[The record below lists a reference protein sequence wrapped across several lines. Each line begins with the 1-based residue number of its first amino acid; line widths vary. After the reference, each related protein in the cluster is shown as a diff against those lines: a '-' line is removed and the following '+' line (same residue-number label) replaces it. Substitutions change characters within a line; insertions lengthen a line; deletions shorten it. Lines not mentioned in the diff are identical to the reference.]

1 MGSSILFNMIR
12 QILPII
18 SFLVL
23 LTFDAHSQNLYFP
36 PVNNNAFWDTLSP
49 QSLGWCTDKTDS
61 LFQYLQ
67 EENSKAFI
75 VLKDGKIVIEKYF
88 GSFAKDSIW
97 YWASAGKT
105 LTSFLIGKAQ
115 EDGILNLAD
124 SSSRFLGTGWT
135 SEPPEKERKITIRN
149 QLTMTTGLKDNVPDN
164 HCTIDTCLQYLAD
177 AGNRWAYHNAPYT
190 LLEKVLTNASG
201 QAINT
206 YTQTK
211 LKTSTGITGI
221 WLTSDYNN
229 VFYSKPRSMA
239 RFGLLALNKFNWNGN
254 ALLTDTA
261 FINQSTQTSQNFNAS
276 YGYLWWLNGKSSF
289 MAPTSQLVFPGSYAP
304 QAPTDMFAAI
314 GKNGQLICVVPS
326 KKLVVVRMGN
336 SSNGNEVPFTLCNEI
351 WKRLNLVICEPTQTG
366 NIQFRP
372 EIKLFPN
379 PATNELTVSGFSS
392 TTSVVE
398 IRDVQSKIAFQQT
411 GNFTDGI
418 LIKTSNWPS
427 GLYLVRV
434 TDGEHIGTF
443 RFVKW

>member
-1 MGSSILFNMIR
+1 MIR
-12 QILPII
+12 QILSII
-18 SFLVL
+18 SFLIL
-23 LTFDAHSQNLYFP
+23 LTFDARSQNLYFP
-36 PVNNNAFWDTLSP
+36 PVNNNLPWDTLSP

-61 LFQYLQ
+61 LFRYLQ

-88 GSFAKDSIW
+88 GSFTQDSIW

-115 EDGILNLAD
+115 EDGILTLAD
-124 SSSRFLGTGWT
+124 SSSRFLGPGWT

-149 QLTMTTGLKDNVPDN
+149 QLTMTTGLNDNVPDN

-177 AGNRWAYHNAPYT
+177 AGNRWSYHNAPYT

-211 LKTSTGITGI
+211 LKTPTGITGI
-221 WLTSDYNN
+221 WLTSDYDN

-261 FINQSTQTSQNFNAS
+261 FINQSTRTSQTFNQS

-289 MAPTSQLVFPGSYAP
+289 MAPTSQFVFPGSYAP
-304 QAPTDMFAAI
+304 QAPADMFAAI

-326 KKLVVVRMGN
+326 KKLVVVRIGN
-336 SSNGNEVPFTLCNEI
+336 ASSGNEVPFTLCNEI
-351 WKRLNLVICEPTQTG
+351 WKRLNLVICEPTQTETKRL
-366 NIQFRP
+366 RP

-379 PATNELTVSGFSS
+379 PTTDKLTVTGLSS
-392 TTSVVE
+392 SSALLE
-398 IRDVQSKIAFQQT
+398 ILDSKGKIIFRET
-411 GNFTDGI
+411 GIGTDGI
-418 LIKTSNWPS
+418 QIKTGNWPS
-427 GLYLVRV
+427 GLYLLRV
-434 TDGEHIGTF
+434 SERAEI
-443 RFVKW
+443 RSYRIVKQ

>member
-1 MGSSILFNMIR
+1 MIR
-12 QILPII
+12 QILLFLSI
-18 SFLVL
+18 LVL
-23 LTFDAHSQNLYFP
+23 LAFDARSQNLYFP
-36 PVNNNAFWDTLSP
+36 PNNNNLPWDTLSP
-49 QSLGWCTDKTDS
+49 QSLGWCTNKTDS

-67 EENSKAFI
+67 QENSKAFI

-88 GSFAKDSIW
+88 GSFTQDSIW

-105 LTSFLIGKAQ
+105 ITSFLIGKAQ
-115 EDGILNLAD
+115 EDGILSLAD
-124 SSSRFLGTGWT
+124 SSSRFLGPGWT

-149 QLTMTTGLKDNVPDN
+149 QLTMTTGLNDNVPDN

-211 LKTSTGITGI
+211 LKTPTGITGI
-221 WLTSDYNN
+221 WLTSDYDN

-261 FINQSTQTSQNFNAS
+261 FINQSTRTSQTFNPS

-289 MAPTSQLVFPGSYAP
+289 MAPTSQFVFPGSYAP
-304 QAPTDMFAAI
+304 EAPADMFAAI
-314 GKNGQLICVVPS
+314 GKNGQIICVVPS

-336 SSNGNEVPFTLCNEI
+336 ASSILEVPFLLCNEI
-351 WKRLNLVICEPTQTG
+351 WKRLNPVICEPTQTETTG
-366 NIQFRP
+366 LRP

-379 PATNELTVSGFSS
+379 PATEELMVSGLPS
-392 TTSVVE
+392 TASVLE
-398 IRDVQSKIAFQQT
+398 IRDVQGKIVFQQS
-411 GNFTDGI
+411 GVFTDGFRI
-418 LIKTSNWPS
+418 ETGNWPS
-427 GLYLVRV
+427 GLYVLRISE
-434 TDGEHIGTF
+434 GEHIRTF
-443 RFVKW
+443 RFVK

>member
-1 MGSSILFNMIR
+1 MIR

-18 SFLVL
+18 SSLVL
-23 LTFDAHSQNLYFP
+23 LTFDARSQNLYFP
-36 PVNNNAFWDTLSP
+36 PNNNNLPWDTLSP

-88 GSFAKDSIW
+88 GSFTQDSIW

-115 EDGILNLAD
+115 EDGILSLAD

-149 QLTMTTGLKDNVPDN
+149 QLTMTTGLNDNVPDN
-164 HCTIDTCLQYLAD
+164 HCTIDTCLQYMTD

-206 YTQTK
+206 YTQSK
-211 LKTSTGITGI
+211 LKNPTGITGI
-221 WLTSDYNN
+221 WLTSDYDN

-261 FINQSTQTSQNFNAS
+261 FINQSTRTSQTFNPS

-289 MAPTSQLVFPGSYAP
+289 MAPTSQFVFPGSYAP
-304 QAPTDMFAAI
+304 EAPADMFAAI

-326 KKLVVVRMGN
+326 KNLVVVRMGN
-336 SSNGNEVPFTLCNEI
+336 ASGSLEVPFLLCNEI
-351 WKRLNLVICEPTQTG
+351 WKRLKLVICEPTQSE
-366 NIQFRP
+366 NLLHP
-372 EIKLFPN
+372 PVIKLFPN
-379 PATNELTVSGFSS
+379 PINEHLVLSGISRDL
-392 TTSVVE
+392 SVLE
-398 IRDVQSKIAFQQT
+398 IRNSLGQKVFELE
-411 GNFTDGI
+411 GI
-418 LIKTSNWPS
+418 LEEGQHISTKNLPS
-427 GLYLVRV
+427 GIYFMKLMQGKSLY
-434 TDGEHIGTF
+434 EF
-443 RFVKW
+443 RFTIK

>member
-1 MGSSILFNMIR
+1 MIR
-12 QILPII
+12 QILSII
-18 SFLVL
+18 SFLIL
-23 LTFDAHSQNLYFP
+23 LTFDARSQNLYFP
-36 PVNNNAFWDTLSP
+36 PVNNNLPWDTLSP

-88 GSFAKDSIW
+88 GSFTQDSIW

-115 EDGILNLAD
+115 EDGILSLAD
-124 SSSRFLGTGWT
+124 SSSRFLGPGWT

-149 QLTMTTGLKDNVPDN
+149 QLTMTTGLNDNVPDN

-177 AGNRWAYHNAPYT
+177 AGNRWSYHNAPYT
-190 LLEKVLTNASG
+190 LLEKVLVNASG

-211 LKTSTGITGI
+211 LKTPTGITGI
-221 WLTSDYNN
+221 WLTSDYDN

-261 FINQSTQTSQNFNAS
+261 FINQSTRTSQTFNPS

-289 MAPTSQLVFPGSYAP
+289 MAPTSQFVFPGSYSP
-304 QAPTDMFAAI
+304 QAPADMFAAI

-326 KKLVVVRMGN
+326 KKLVVVRVGN
-336 SSNGNEVPFTLCNEI
+336 ASSNLEVPFLLCNEI
-351 WKRLNLVICEPTQTG
+351 WKRLNLVICEPTQTETMRL
-366 NIQFRP
+366 RP

-379 PATNELTVSGFSS
+379 PATDELMVSGFSS
-392 TTSVVE
+392 TTSVLE
-398 IRDVQSKIAFQQT
+398 IRDVQGKITFQQT

-427 GLYLVRV
+427 GLYLIRV
-434 TDGEHIGTF
+434 TDQEQTGIL
-443 RFVKW
+443 RFVKL